1 MKIEINDT
9 LLYVNGSFDV
19 KKTLD
24 KPFIEFNFF
33 LCKNMDQLTLGLI

>member
-24 KPFIEFNFF
+24 KPFIEFNF
-33 LCKNMDQLTLGLI
+33 LCAKIWTN